1 MPELTCVVNDAPVA
15 MEVAGETLLEVLRDR
30 LGLTSVKDGCSPQG
44 QCGCCTVLVDGQP
57 RVACVTPAAR
67 VAGRTVTTL
76 EGVPHD
82 EVSRWT
88 TALCATGGT
97 QCGFCTPG
105 IIMRLIGRASSSD
118 DVRRSLLAHL
128 CRCTGWQTIVEA
140 AESVASGAGSSA
152 PRDLA
157 AAARRATLEGG
168 SNQVVGPRV
177 AAGDAGFA
185 DDRAPAGALVAVRRS
200 DGTWAVGDTLTQARQ
215 RSGVVP
221 GRRTT
226 APLRWPVEVP
236 EGDWLRALRT
246 TWVEPAYVEL
256 DASWCLPG
264 GEPASPL
271 ANGGAFGAKVH
282 SVVTAAASRLAE
294 EHGRPVRVRL
304 SREDAVHLGPKRPP
318 LAVGLRADGSG
329 VVRAVRTEGLAHAVA
344 QWFPDLVVEQVD
356 VPGPATSLD
365 LRGAVWVEIAAVRS
379 ALGSG
384 PDRATTPEGAY
395 CTAEFRGDTLHVR
408 VRAGEPLDAV
418 ALRSYV
424 IGAAHQALGM
434 VRGEGLAVDEQGEVH
449 DLTVRSFGVLRA
461 VDMPVVEVEIEP
473 DDRPPMAVSTAVMAA
488 VAAAAWRQADWPD
501 QWPALR

>member
-15 MEVAGETLLEVLRDR
+15 IEVAGETLLEVLRDR

-57 RVACVTPAAR
+57 RVACVTPAGR
-67 VAGRTVTTL
+67 VAGRQVTTL
-76 EGVPHD
+76 EGLPDV
-82 EVSRWT
+82 ERRRWT
-88 TALCATGGT
+88 QALCATGGT

-105 IIMRLIGRASSSD
+105 IIMRLTGQDLAPESVKRA
-118 DVRRSLLAHL
+118 LLAHL

-140 AESVASGAGSSA
+140 AEMVAAGGAVPGE
-152 PRDLA
+152 RNLD

-168 SNQVVGPRV
+168 HPQQVGPRV

-200 DGTWAVGDTLTQARQ
+200 DGAWVVGDTLTQARQ

-236 EGDWLRALRT
+236 EGDWVRTLRT

-256 DASWCLPG
+256 DTSWCLSG

-271 ANGGAFGAKVH
+271 GNGGAFGGKLH
-282 SVVTAAASRLAE
+282 SAVTGVARRLAA

-304 SREDAVHLGPKRPP
+304 SREDAVRLGLKRPP
-318 LAVGLRADGSG
+318 LAMGLRADGSG

-365 LRGAVWVEIAAVRS
+365 LRGAVWAEIAAVRS

-384 PDRATTPEGAY
+384 PDHATTPEGAH
-395 CTAEFRGDTLHVR
+395 CVAEFRGDTLHVR

-424 IGAAHQALGM
+424 IGAAHQALGL

-449 DLTVRSFGVLRA
+449 DLTIRSFGVLRA
-461 VDMPVVEVEIEP
+461 ADMPVVEVEIEA
-473 DDRPPMAVSTAVMAA
+473 DDRPPVAVSIAVLAA
-488 VAAAAWRQADWPD
+488 VAAAAWRVEGYPGTWPNG
-501 QWPALR
+501 R